1 MAKIDIGKTLKKT
14 LNEAGNAT
22 KKVAETVR
30 DTAKE
35 IDKDKVK
42 EIFKKKET
50 KPKETPLLPVDVQK
64 IPLYSALKII
74 YYLMSVDGR
83 VSQEEKDKFD
93 VLGNDF
99 VNDFASLKE
108 ILVEECK
115 VSVVNTID
123 AVDYYDVVQE
133 AVEDLLLTP
142 IKSED
147 VCVSPK
153 FVLWNLLAF
162 AYSDENYAEAE
173 RRLIKYFVRKLN
185 IDKAIFLELESS
197 LVTLMDLE
205 KELAWIKTTDKP
217 YLTIEAIVKELENR
231 KRVIF
236 ESIKDIIIRNDPY

>member
-50 KPKETPLLPVDVQK
+50 KPKETPLLPVDVKK

-74 YYLMSVDGR
+74 YYLMSVDGS

-231 KRVIF
+231 KKVIF
-236 ESIKDIIIRNDPY
+236 ESIKDIITL

>member
-50 KPKETPLLPVDVQK
+50 KPKETPLLPVDVKK

-236 ESIKDIIIRNDPY
+236 ESIKDIITL

>member
-14 LNEAGNAT
+14 LNEAENVT
-22 KKVAETVR
+22 KKAAETVR
-30 DTAKE
+30 DAAKE

-50 KPKETPLLPVDVQK
+50 KPKKTPLLPVDAQK

-74 YYLMSVDGR
+74 YYLMSVDGS

-99 VNDFASLKE
+99 VNDFTGLKE

-115 VSVVNTID
+115 VGLVNTID
-123 AVDYYDVVQE
+123 AEDYYDVVQE

-142 IKSED
+142 IKSDD
-147 VCVSPK
+147 VCVSSK

-162 AYSDENYAEAE
+162 AYSDENYDEAE

-205 KELAWIKTTDKP
+205 KELAWIKTTEKP
-217 YLTIEAIVKELENR
+217 YLTIEAMVKELENR

-236 ESIKDIIIRNDPY
+236 ESIKDIITL

>member
-74 YYLMSVDGR
+74 YYLMSVDGS

-115 VSVVNTID
+115 ISVVNTID

-133 AVEDLLLTP
+133 VVEDLLLTP

-236 ESIKDIIIRNDPY
+236 ESIKDIITL

>member
-50 KPKETPLLPVDVQK
+50 KPKEIPLLPVDVQK

-74 YYLMSVDGR
+74 YYLMSVDGS
-83 VSQEEKDKFD
+83 VSQEENDKFD

-217 YLTIEAIVKELENR
+217 YLTIEAIVKELENI

-236 ESIKDIIIRNDPY
+236 ESIKDIITL

>member
-74 YYLMSVDGR
+74 YYLMSVDGS
-83 VSQEEKDKFD
+83 VSQEKKDKFD

-133 AVEDLLLTP
+133 AVENLLLTP

-185 IDKAIFLELESS
+185 MDKAIFLELESS

-236 ESIKDIIIRNDPY
+236 ESIKDIITL

>member
-50 KPKETPLLPVDVQK
+50 KPKEIPLLPVDVQK

-74 YYLMSVDGR
+74 YYLMSVDGS
-83 VSQEEKDKFD
+83 VSQEENDKFD

-133 AVEDLLLTP
+133 AVGDLLLTP

-236 ESIKDIIIRNDPY
+236 ESIKDIITL

>member
-50 KPKETPLLPVDVQK
+50 KPKEIPLLPVDVQK

-74 YYLMSVDGR
+74 YYLMSVDGS
-83 VSQEEKDKFD
+83 VSQEENDKFD

-236 ESIKDIIIRNDPY
+236 ESIKDIITL

>member
-74 YYLMSVDGR
+74 YYLMSVDGS

-185 IDKAIFLELESS
+185 IDKAILLELESS

-236 ESIKDIIIRNDPY
+236 ESIKDIITL

>member
-1 MAKIDIGKTLKKT
+1 MTKIDIGKTLKKT
-14 LNEAGNAT
+14 LNEAENVT
-22 KKVAETVR
+22 KKAAETVR
-30 DTAKE
+30 DAAKE

-50 KPKETPLLPVDVQK
+50 KPKKTPLLPVDAQK

-74 YYLMSVDGR
+74 YYLMSVDGS

-99 VNDFASLKE
+99 VNDFTGLKE

-115 VSVVNTID
+115 VGLVNTID
-123 AVDYYDVVQE
+123 AEDYYDVVQE
-133 AVEDLLLTP
+133 AVKDLLLTP
-142 IKSED
+142 IKSDD
-147 VCVSPK
+147 VCVSSK

-162 AYSDENYAEAE
+162 AYSDENYDEAE

-217 YLTIEAIVKELENR
+217 YLTIEAMVKELENR

-236 ESIKDIIIRNDPY
+236 ESIKDIITL